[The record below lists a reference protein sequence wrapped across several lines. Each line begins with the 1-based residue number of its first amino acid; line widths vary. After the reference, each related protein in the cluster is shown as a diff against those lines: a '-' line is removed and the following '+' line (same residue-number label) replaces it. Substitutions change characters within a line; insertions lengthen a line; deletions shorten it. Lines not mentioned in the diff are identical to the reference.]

1 MKHPHALLMAVE
13 GRRVLARVLVG
24 AVGNRGYFSMFDA
37 KNHDEAA
44 ALLMTEAAAWMRR
57 NGAIVCV
64 GPTPPQLLDL
74 GGSVLTD
81 GFDEPPAF
89 CDAYNAP
96 YYDALLTG
104 CGLEKCEEFL
114 SYRVGRESFDDDKYA
129 KAAGWAAD
137 RFGYEVRENLA
148 EQPEMLTDA
157 VCAVMGDAADR
168 QGMSLMIDAVY
179 PYLVREMC
187 PVVCAGGVPV
197 GYLLT
202 LKGREGFAR
211 VVTMW
216 VHENWRRKGVTA
228 LLFLSV
234 IRAMDRLGLTE
245 IDASWVS
252 ETNEASVRSIENA
265 GGREIHRYR
274 QYLLHI

>member
-1 MKHPHALLMAVE
+1 MIMAVE
-13 GRRVLARVLVG
+13 GKRVLARVLVG

-37 KNHDEAA
+37 ENHEEAA
-44 ALLMTEAAAWMRR
+44 ACLMAEATAWMRR
-57 NGAIVCV
+57 NGVSVCV

-74 GGSVLTD
+74 GGSVLVD
-81 GFDEPPAF
+81 GFGEPPAF

-104 CGLEKCEEFL
+104 CGLEKYEDFL
-114 SYRVGRESFDDDKYA
+114 AYRVRRESFDDEKYA

-137 RFGYEVRENLA
+137 RFGYEMRENLA

-157 VCAVMGDAADR
+157 VCAVMGDAVNR
-168 QGMSLMIDAVY
+168 RGMSLMIDAVH
-179 PYLVREMC
+179 PYLVGEMC
-187 PVVCAGGVPV
+187 PVVCVGGEPV

-202 LKGREGFAR
+202 MKGNAEFAR

-216 VHENWRRKGVTA
+216 VHEKWRRKGVTA

-234 IRAMDRLGLTE
+234 TRAMDRLGMTE

-252 ETNEASVRSIENA
+252 MTNEASVRSVENA
-265 GGREIHRYR
+265 GGRVTRRYR